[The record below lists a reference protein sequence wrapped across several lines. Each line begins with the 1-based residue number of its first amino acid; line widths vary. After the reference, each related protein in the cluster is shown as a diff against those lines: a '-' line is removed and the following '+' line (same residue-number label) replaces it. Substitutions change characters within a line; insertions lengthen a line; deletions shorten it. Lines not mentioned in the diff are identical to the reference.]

1 MGFNPN
7 NTNNNKPQLNQ
18 FSFTEKNY
26 LDQLHLQS
34 QNNQTNSQKISALDQ
49 QNPNWSDSFIQSPL
63 EENITSHITDI
74 LSNNLLLHF
83 IILYLLMMLLV
94 IITCKF
100 IIKDRIGFTRIQNN
114 PLGFWVQTIINKIIA
129 IWKTSSSLWIYFIL
143 VNVIIFN
150 VGSIYSIYGLLV
162 LLK

>member
-114 PLGFWVQTIINKIIA
+114 PLCF
-129 IWKTSSSLWIYFIL
+129 
-143 VNVIIFN
+143 
-150 VGSIYSIYGLLV
+150 
-162 LLK
+162 